1 MTHTV
6 NYAGDDGPMKSDRL
20 VTLLLLLQARSP
32 RCARELAET
41 LEVSARTIYRDVE
54 ALSLSGVPV
63 YAERGS
69 TGGIVLAEGYRK
81 AITQFSTEELH
92 ALFLAAADPLAELG
106 VTGHQRA
113 LDKLSGALPDLQR
126 RAAQQARRRVLLD
139 HNRWYRL
146 AQPTALLAVLRR
158 AVWEDRQ
165 VSIRYRDRN
174 GAQTDRIVDPY
185 GLVSKAGVWYLIA
198 RQTNGEFRTFRVE
211 RVEHGEE
218 LPSRFARDENF
229 DLETHWRSTNA
240 AMQHPLEWYEV
251 TLHAAG
257 ESAEW
262 VMSYNENEVLSED
275 EAGKTLRMRFH
286 SIREA
291 IYHIAGWGSRI
302 RVLEPPELL
311 QALAEHA
318 RELLTLYA
326 QPHAPDN
333 KGADRNHG

>member
-1 MTHTV
+1 
-6 NYAGDDGPMKSDRL
+6 MKSDRL
-20 VTLLLLLQARSP
+20 VSLLLLLQARSP
-32 RCARELAET
+32 RSARELADA
-41 LEVSARTIYRDVE
+41 LEVSSRTIYRDVE

-126 RAAQQARRRVLLD
+126 RAAQQARQRILLD

-146 AQPTALLAVLRR
+146 EQPAALLAVLRR

-174 GAQTDRIVDPY
+174 GAQTERTIDPY

-198 RQTNGEFRTFRVE
+198 RQQDGEFRTFRVE
-211 RVEHGEE
+211 RIQNGDD
-218 LPSRFARDENF
+218 LPSRFARDEKF
-229 DLETHWRSTNA
+229 DLEAHWRSANA
-240 AMQHPLEWYEV
+240 ALARPAEWYEA
-251 TLHAAG
+251 TLHVATDWC
-257 ESAEW
+257 EW
-262 VMSYNENEVLSED
+262 VMSYNEHDLVGED
-275 EAGKTLRMRFH
+275 EHGKTLRMRFH
-286 SIREA
+286 SLREA
-291 IYHIAGWGSRI
+291 IYQTAAWGPRV
-302 RVLEPPELL
+302 RVLEPAELL

-318 RELLTLYA
+318 REMLALYTPSA
-326 QPHAPDN
+326 
-333 KGADRNHG
+333 